1 MYRHIINQKWFNWL
15 GLNNNVLGEK
25 VGYLD
30 ISAYSFIKG
39 SAVLLLLQYSNI

>member
-15 GLNNNVLGEK
+15 GLINALTMYFGEK

-30 ISAYSFIKG
+30 ISAYS
-39 SAVLLLLQYSNI
+39 SALSAAVV